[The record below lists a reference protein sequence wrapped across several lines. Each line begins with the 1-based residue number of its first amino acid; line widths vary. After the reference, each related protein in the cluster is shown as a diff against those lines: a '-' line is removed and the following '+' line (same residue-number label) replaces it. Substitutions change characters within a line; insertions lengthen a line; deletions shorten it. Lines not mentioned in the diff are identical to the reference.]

1 MNVTIPVAEMVLFAI
16 SLLAMF
22 SPPATLGPAAAIL
35 RFAPRNAQ
43 RRVAFLVARNYT
55 VIMVLTLV
63 VGHATLSLLGIST
76 AALTVTGG
84 AALLHQGWPLM
95 TRAGKAADRQPDQT
109 TDPAGEWEALAAVPL
124 TFPITIGGGTIA
136 VAVAASGRFSTPAD
150 LAILSG
156 ICLLVAIPVG
166 LTFLLAGPITSRLG
180 AGAVDAVTRI
190 SGIILVALGIQLC
203 AGGLK
208 SLMFGDALKLAGNP
222 LQERI
227 SSQPW
232 AYCPACS
239 RLYRREPESSL
250 A

>member
-1 MNVTIPVAEMVLFAI
+1 VTSVTITVGNMVLFAI

-22 SPPATLGPAAAIL
+22 SPPATLGPAASIL
-35 RFAPRNAQ
+35 RDAPPKAQ
-43 RRVAFLVARNYT
+43 RRVALLVARNYA
-55 VIMVLTLV
+55 VIMVLMLAL
-63 VGHATLSLLGIST
+63 GHAALSLLGIST

-95 TRAGKAADRQPDQT
+95 TRAGKAADRQPQDTVAPNQ
-109 TDPAGEWEALAAVPL
+109 EWDSLAAVPL

-136 VAVAASGRFSTPAD
+136 VAVAASGRYPTTAD

-156 ICLLVAIPVG
+156 ICLLMTIPVG

-180 AGAVDAVTRI
+180 AGAIDTITRI

-208 SLMFGDALKLAGNP
+208 ELMLA
-222 LQERI
+222 
-227 SSQPW
+227 S
-232 AYCPACS
+232 PAKF
-239 RLYRREPESSL
+239 
-250 A
+250 AAM